1 MNPGERADVRPGQD
15 PPSFRLD
22 GQVALVSGA
31 GGGIGARIAQG
42 LAEFGA
48 DVACLDLA
56 GGSLD
61 RAVEGV
67 RLCGRAGIGIAAD
80 ITDPEAVERA
90 VQQVEHEL
98 GPLRLAVNCAGVH
111 STAPGE
117 EMDRATWQRLV
128 DVNLTGVFHCCQAQ
142 GRAMIRNGGGSIV
155 NIGSISATI
164 ANRGL
169 QQVHYNATKAA
180 VVHLSRSLAIE
191 WSDRGIRVNT
201 LSPGY
206 VRTSMSRSVT
216 TTRNPAD
223 FLDDIP
229 LRRMAEP
236 VEMVGPA
243 VFLLSDAASYC
254 TGSELIV
261 DGGTTAW

>member
-1 MNPGERADVRPGQD
+1 MNSGEPLGTRPVQG

-22 GQVALVSGA
+22 GAVALVSGA
-31 GGGIGARIAQG
+31 AGGIGARIAQG

-48 DVACLDLA
+48 DVACLDLDHNR
-56 GGSLD
+56 LEQ
-61 RAVEGV
+61 AVQGV
-67 RLCGRAGIGIAAD
+67 RGVGGRGLSIAAD
-80 ITDPEAVERA
+80 ITDPESVERA
-90 VQQVEHEL
+90 VQQVETEL
-98 GPLRLAVNCAGVH
+98 GPLQLAVNCAGVH
-111 STAPGE
+111 SIAPGE
-117 EMDRATWQRLV
+117 TMDRPTWQRLV
-128 DVNLTGVFHCCQAQ
+128 DVNLTGVFHCCQAE
-142 GRAMIRNGGGSIV
+142 GRAMIRNGGGSVV

-169 QQVHYNATKAA
+169 QQAHYNATKAA
-180 VVHLSRSLAIE
+180 VVHLSRSLALE
-191 WSDRGIRVNT
+191 WAVHGVRVNT

-206 VRTSMSRSVT
+206 VRTSMSRSVKS
-216 TTRNPAD
+216 TRPPAD

-243 VFLLSDAASYC
+243 VFLLSGAASYC

>member
-1 MNPGERADVRPGQD
+1 MKPAEGADVRTARQLPT
-15 PPSFRLD
+15 FRLD
-22 GQVALVSGA
+22 GAVALVSGA

-56 GGSLD
+56 GERLE

-67 RLCGRAGIGIAAD
+67 RGTGRAGIGIATD

-90 VQQVEHEL
+90 VQQVERDL
-98 GPLRLAVNCAGVH
+98 GPLRLAVNGAGVH
-111 STAPGE
+111 SNAPSE

-128 DVNLTGVFHCCQAQ
+128 DVNLTGVFHCCQAEA
-142 GRAMIRNGGGSIV
+142 RAMIRNGGGSIL
-155 NIGSISATI
+155 NIGSISASI

-169 QQVHYNATKAA
+169 QQAHYNATKAA
-180 VVHLSRSLAIE
+180 VVQLSRSLALE
-191 WSDRGIRVNT
+191 WADHGVRVNT

-206 VRTSMSRSVT
+206 VRTSMARSVI
-216 TTRNPAD
+216 TTRPPAD

-261 DGGTTAW
+261 DGGTTGW